1 MKNNYE
7 LKQFFKNTKKMLTN
21 TCNTS
26 NYKIHAKKKK
36 QYTLT
41 HILNQ
46 SSRFSSSN
54 VLTIFVCPAVQV
66 TYFYLTFK

>member
-7 LKQFFKNTKKMLTN
+7 LKQFFKNTKNVNKYMHS
-21 TCNTS
+21 S
-26 NYKIHAKKKK
+26 NYEIHAKKKK
-36 QYTLT
+36 QNTLT

-54 VLTIFVCPAVQV
+54 VLTIFVCLAVQD